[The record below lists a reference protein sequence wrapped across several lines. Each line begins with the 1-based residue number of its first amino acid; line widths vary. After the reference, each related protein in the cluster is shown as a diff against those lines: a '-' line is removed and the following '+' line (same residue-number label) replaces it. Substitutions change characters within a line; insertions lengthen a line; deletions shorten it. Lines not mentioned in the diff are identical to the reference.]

1 MCERDEIK
9 YMVDLGDLIMLLLVH
24 PLVALVV
31 IWIILKIRNYSI
43 SLQLRLQQEY
53 REAKLA
59 AKKHT
64 VSKLLFVFGII
75 LGGFVATF
83 FVVNFAI
90 GCISIVSNGLM
101 ESGVI
106 EDAIMADMEGVLEP
120 YAIFAIFAMFTTGYL
135 LVGRAIY
142 INVKCTQAIENCR
155 RS

>member
-1 MCERDEIK
+1 MIGIEDI
-9 YMVDLGDLIMLLLVH
+9 LMLLLVH
-24 PLVALVV
+24 PLVAMVV
-31 IWIILKIRNYSI
+31 IWIVLKIRNGSI

-59 AKKHT
+59 AKKQT
-64 VSKLLFVFGII
+64 VAKLLFVFGII

-83 FVVNFAI
+83 YVANLAI
-90 GCISIVSNGLM
+90 GFISTIGNGLM

-106 EDAIMADMEGVLEP
+106 EDSTLADIEGILEP
-120 YAIFAIFAMFTTGYL
+120 YAIFAILAMFTTGYL

-142 INVKCTQAIENCR
+142 INIKCTQVIENCR